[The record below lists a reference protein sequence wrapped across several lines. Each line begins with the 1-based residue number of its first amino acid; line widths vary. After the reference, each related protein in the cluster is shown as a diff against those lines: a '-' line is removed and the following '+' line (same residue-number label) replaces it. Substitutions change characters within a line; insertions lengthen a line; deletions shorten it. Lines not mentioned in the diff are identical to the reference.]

1 MLRKEGEDVSDSNL
15 DGIDFYR
22 DAMELFYEAGHVSTL
37 DPEFFN
43 HSAQEFVYFDNS
55 IDVALTK
62 DQRYLLGLVNN
73 ISRLFTVNRCAF
85 FSANLLSA
93 KKYRSLIAHDFHA
106 MIHFNVGT
114 EASIFVF
121 RYDEELMLSFMGYGN
136 R

>member
-55 IDVALTK
+55 TDVALTK
-62 DQRYLLGLVNN
+62 DQCYLLGWIITSLDC
-73 ISRLFTVNRCAF
+73 LQ
-85 FSANLLSA
+85 
-93 KKYRSLIAHDFHA
+93 LIAVLSSQQTCFLQKNIA
-106 MIHFNVGT
+106 VK
-114 EASIFVF
+114 S
-121 RYDEELMLSFMGYGN
+121 LMTSMP
-136 R
+136 